1 MNDEAVAIM
10 KSLVERGASRVTL
23 VRAAAA
29 AARAVIPLAGKWR
42 SEAVDAINTVERWV
56 RNPDAA
62 NRRLAEN
69 QVFSIGHHKRKMA
82 TRKEMSE
89 IFAILAAKNAV
100 LACFHVS
107 DLLHPAVFA
116 VECAEK
122 AAAVHGINIAVLVTA
137 EML

>member
-62 NRRLAEN
+62 NTRLAEN

-89 IFAILAAKNAV
+89 IFAILA
-100 LACFHVS
+100 ACFHVS